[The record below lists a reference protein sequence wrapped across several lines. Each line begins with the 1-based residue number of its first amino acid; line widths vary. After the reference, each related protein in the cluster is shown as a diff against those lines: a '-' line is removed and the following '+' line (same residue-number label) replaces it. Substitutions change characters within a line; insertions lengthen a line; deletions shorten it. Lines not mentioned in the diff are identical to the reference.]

1 MVLDLL
7 LEWFPDTGVVP
18 NRFTIA
24 MGKLIREAR
33 REAQLNQ
40 KELAQLIYRRQGTL
54 SDIENGKSRVDT
66 ETIVYLAA
74 YLNKP
79 ISYFFPERLVPRISP
94 ERISIPE
101 QELLLLAQQLDSSD
115 LKRLTAIARA
125 LVNLDERNAE
135 CDFEEGNRRQS

>member
-7 LEWFPDTGVVP
+7 RDWFPETGNVP

-54 SDIENGKSRVDT
+54 SDIENGKVRVDT

-74 YLNKP
+74 NLNKP
-79 ISYFFPERLVPRISP
+79 ISYFFPESLVPRISP
-94 ERISIPE
+94 ERISILE
-101 QELLLLAQQLDSSD
+101 QELLLLAKQLDNDD
-115 LKRLTAIARA
+115 LKRLIAIARA
-125 LVNLDERNAE
+125 FVNLDERNAE
-135 CDFEEGNRRQS
+135 RDFEEHNVR